1 MVYVRQYMMVSYLKN
16 GIWDRFL
23 NPSMKTNAIVSI
35 ITGITVFLICYGI
48 AAANGGAGAAAAA
61 SIAVVS
67 ACTSL
72 LCFVGM
78 ILQRQPRVHRKIQF
92 FVRNASVDFGLVD
105 SDGVFHY
112 FNITDGSI
120 DETIQVDESG
130 KYTLQIRNNS
140 NGEVKVSGFVNY

>member
-1 MVYVRQYMMVSYLKN
+1 MKMKMPKSKLDEMQEQNLKKSESVALHLTAAGLAAAMVIQSFMGAPPMQMAGEFFVFEGLCIYMMVSYLKN

-78 ILQRQPRVHRKIQF
+78 IIFTKIYKKRRKK
-92 FVRNASVDFGLVD
+92 L
-105 SDGVFHY
+105 DG
-112 FNITDGSI
+112 
-120 DETIQVDESG
+120 E
-130 KYTLQIRNNS
+130 
-140 NGEVKVSGFVNY
+140 